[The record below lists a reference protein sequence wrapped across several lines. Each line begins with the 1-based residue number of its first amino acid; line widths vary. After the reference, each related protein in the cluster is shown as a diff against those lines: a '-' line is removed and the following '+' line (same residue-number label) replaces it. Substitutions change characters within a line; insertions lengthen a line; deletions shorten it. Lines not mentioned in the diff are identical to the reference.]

1 MPNLATTDDLAANHG
16 TVCFR
21 PADDDDRRG
30 NGGRC
35 YHAVDTG
42 SVSPCFRPDDDQ
54 PAASAT
60 DPGRPVSPCLRPDDG
75 DVNSCFRPDDDQP
88 AAGATDPGRPSHPCF
103 HPDDGNVNSCF
114 HPEEPPVNS
123 CRRAGDDL
131 VSDLHLALT
140 GVEEQHL
147 ATLAVRS

>member
-1 MPNLATTDDLAANHG
+1 MPNLATTDEDLAVRVCYHAGNGGEAGFCYRPADDIAASHG

-35 YHAVDTG
+35 FHAADTG

-60 DPGRPVSPCLRPDDG
+60 DPGRPVSPC
-75 DVNSCFRPDDDQP
+75 
-88 AAGATDPGRPSHPCF
+88 
-103 HPDDGNVNSCF
+103 F

-131 VSDLHLALT
+131 ASDLHLALT

-147 ATLAVRS
+147 AALAVRS